1 MELCRTFSGDATSG
15 TEMLGHCRDEKSM
28 GWITGYCT
36 GVIVGLLTAAPH
48 MEAEVRFCP
57 PNGITPTQ
65 ARRVV
70 VRYLEQNPQITH
82 RELRYLGDRGA
93 AKSMGRLRPDVYSLR
108 PAGRRTP
115 AACTLRDR
123 QTARGGGSWQ
133 VHDYL
138 QEPGGHLNAAGGRPQ
153 MNTIPSSSLIP

>member
-1 MELCRTFSGDATSG
+1 VELCRTFSGDATSG

-115 AACTLRDR
+115 AACTLPRPANR
-123 QTARGGGSWQ
+123 QGRRLLAKCMTICRSQADIST
-133 VHDYL
+133 
-138 QEPGGHLNAAGGRPQ
+138 PPAGVRK
-153 MNTIPSSSLIP
+153 